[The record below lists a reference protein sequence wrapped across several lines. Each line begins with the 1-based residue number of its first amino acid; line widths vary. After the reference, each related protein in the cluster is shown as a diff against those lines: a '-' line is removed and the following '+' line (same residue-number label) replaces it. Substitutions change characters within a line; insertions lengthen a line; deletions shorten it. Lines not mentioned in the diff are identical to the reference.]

1 MPAMDQDESH
11 AQESKVERRDR
22 REGKKFGLIHLHIDR
37 YERVSRKIFPQ
48 IKNCLFNRLRNMF
61 LFFKHDVSSIWKKII
76 LNFPLLIKMYTHL
89 SALHSTDREHL
100 SVWHGQAN
108 RNAFGHRT
116 AVGIKSVLMRTLKLD
131 HTAMLLLPNVT
142 SPTHSCSFSSLF
154 YPTLP
159 L

>member
-1 MPAMDQDESH
+1 MKGY
-11 AQESKVERRDR
+11 QEKYFPRSKTVC
-22 REGKKFGLIHLHIDR
+22 LISSEICF
-37 YERVSRKIFPQ
+37 YFS
-48 IKNCLFNRLRNMF
+48 NMMF
-61 LFFKHDVSSIWKKII
+61 LAFGKTFY
-76 LNFPLLIKMYTHL
+76 LLIKMYTHL

-159 L
+159 LWWTHCSPGGDFTVCLLAAVGLACLCESV